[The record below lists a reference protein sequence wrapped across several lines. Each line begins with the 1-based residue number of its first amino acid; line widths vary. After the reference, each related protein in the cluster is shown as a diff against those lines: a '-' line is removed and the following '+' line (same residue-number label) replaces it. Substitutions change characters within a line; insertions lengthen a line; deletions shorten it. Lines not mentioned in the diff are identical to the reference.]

1 MRGDD
6 MAKIKINDIESF
18 RRPESFSVVPDDRL
32 ERIPVMNGV
41 VVQDA
46 GYVEDGDIIQLEAMF
61 GNEEMEDILDLWKD
75 REKVTLTDEAERTY
89 GNLIMNIKEL
99 KYVPRFPDYVFIT
112 MELWKCGDSV
122 IGGNENG

>member
-18 RRPESFSVVPDDRL
+18 RRPESFSITPDDRL

-122 IGGNENG
+122 IGGNGNG

>member
-1 MRGDD
+1 MKT

-18 RRPESFSVVPDDRL
+18 RRPESFSITPDDRL

-46 GYVEDGDIIQLEAMF
+46 GYVEEGDIISLEAMF
-61 GNEEMEDILDLWKD
+61 GSEEMDEILGLWKD

-89 GNLIMNIKEL
+89 DNLVMNIKEL
-99 KYVPRFPDYVFIT
+99 KYVPCFPSHVFIT
-112 MELWKCGDSV
+112 MELWRCGDGSV
-122 IGGNENG
+122 IGGNDNG